1 MGVGIVAPRCT
12 NCHYKWRIKEVLALS
27 FSRDGKDCPNCGQ
40 KQFISAETQS
50 LLTLGYLSLVF
61 VPFILLW
68 IKLSDHDENASR

>member
-1 MGVGIVAPRCT
+1 MAPRCT
-12 NCHYKWRIKEVLALS
+12 NCHYKWRIKEVLALG
-27 FSRDGKDCPNCGQ
+27 FSRNGKDCSNCGQ

-61 VPFILLW
+61 VPFILFW